1 MRLWKPFAAFLFF
14 ILVLLYTKYSLMKAK
29 EGFMSPMN
37 IQQMIQQFQQ
47 SAGLLGKQNS
57 YNDWIGWLY
66 THVQSSGEP
75 LNDFKNRVFQPT
87 CKFRQDWATNLP
99 KGMVRP
105 NPAGNKD
112 LANVAYRSYLQ
123 CLAEG
128 NPACLQQLDDARRRF
143 MDSECAFL
151 NPNPANYTK
160 DIQQV
165 FR

>member
-1 MRLWKPFAAFLFF
+1 MRIWKPFLAFLFL
-14 ILVLLYTKYSLMKAK
+14 ILIFLHMKYQQYNAY
-29 EGFMSPMN
+29 EGFTPMDM
-37 IQQMIQQFQQ
+37 QRMIQQFQQ

-57 YNDWIGWLY
+57 YTDWVGWIY
-66 THVQSSGEP
+66 KNVQSSGEP
-75 LNDFKNRVFQPT
+75 LNDFKKRVFQPT
-87 CKFRQDWATNLP
+87 CKFRQDWATRLP
-99 KGMVRP
+99 KGMAIP

-128 NPACLQQLDDARRRF
+128 NRVCLQQLEDARTRF
-143 MDSECAFL
+143 MEPGCAFL
-151 NPNPANYTK
+151 NPNPASYTN